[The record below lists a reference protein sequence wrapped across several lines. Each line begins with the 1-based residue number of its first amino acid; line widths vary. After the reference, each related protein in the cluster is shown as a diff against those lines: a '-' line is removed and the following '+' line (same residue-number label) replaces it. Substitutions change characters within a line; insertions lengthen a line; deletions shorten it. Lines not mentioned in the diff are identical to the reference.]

1 MLTEKEIAEA
11 LRASRVVPVDV
22 PNPHGPL
29 GLEEL
34 AQAVERVAAGT
45 APHGPDRV
53 RRPLTLPAETWQKL
67 DGLAR
72 AASKSTSRPVSA
84 SDVAAALLQRLVAAG

>member
-1 MLTEKEIAEA
+1 MLTQQQIREA

-34 AQAVERVAAGT
+34 AQAVERMEGGAAAEAAG
-45 APHGPDRV
+45 RV

-67 DGLAR
+67 DGMAR
-72 AASKSTSRPVSA
+72 AASKSASHPVSA
-84 SDVAAALLQRLVAAG
+84 SDVAAALIERLVAG